1 MFWHTWPR
9 GLKVEPE
16 SCSSWR
22 LMSPVAAFEHS
33 DSHSLSEV
41 FLCSPELLCW
51 VVLQGNNFSETSPYL
66 LSPGTD
72 RVNQAAGAFSGEV
85 LWAGV
90 SLLNGKKVHCACTA
104 ERKRALW
111 KSAPQA
117 QPLTHPFKAPEHRGM
132 LGTVQAESWSSL
144 PCCLLQLDG
153 YCPILVFLSIF
164 CPHSSLR
171 CGGRNSVCKLEDL
184 DYDSI
189 FANSSVTLCYILV
202 FLQPQF
208 PY

>member
-9 GLKVEPE
+9 GLEVEPE

-117 QPLTHPFKAPEHRGM
+117 QPLTHPIPEALAQPKG
-132 LGTVQAESWSSL
+132 LSF
-144 PCCLLQLDG
+144 
-153 YCPILVFLSIF
+153 PINSRLFLAIPFAFPLYFSF
-164 CPHSSLR
+164 NFFVCFPH
-171 CGGRNSVCKLEDL
+171 
-184 DYDSI
+184 
-189 FANSSVTLCYILV
+189 
-202 FLQPQF
+202 FL
-208 PY
+208 